1 MPGGSGTF
9 RFLCPSTN
17 CVLFSRTE
25 KEPEV
30 DGFELNPDQTPDYED
45 QHFRFLPEETVD
57 LEIEYDMKSAR
68 IVREEPTVIA
78 TQDLENSVEVQQ
90 DQTLIWNED
99 VTEEHSFE
107 HSHGREVGGEVGLKI
122 HLVPTLIE
130 TDVRLK
136 ATVKNE
142 WKTGQKNVET
152 VKIGVNAHLIV
163 PAGKTF
169 TAELTVTKGTI
180 TVPVRVFNS
189 DLQRTITDLVLQQ
202 QYTIKSTGKDSG
214 AKNEVKG
221 VYTGVQFY
229 KIHSVVYDV
238 ENPDKRRSIP
248 HKVNVNK
255 ETRSYEPQDESQE
268 PEKTEAYG
276 NEEYDEPHSLEDDPQ
291 EEEYPGVEQ
300 GYQNGYSADDAET
313 VSESQQHADGESH
326 SVEEQQEDY
335 PETGEVEREDY
346 PETEEVEQEE
356 YPETEEAGQEDYP
369 ENGEAE
375 QDEQTQSYGT
385 DARREFAY
393 NRQNED
399 DQEPRL
405 EQAFDD
411 NCDEDNETQRYGNSR
426 NAADQQAL
434 YVEPVDGSRDADDQ
448 QIPASYCGDDD
459 AEAAMAQRYQSKEY
473 GEEPPYDSGY
483 QSRAVENEVSDEQ
496 SYIYDERNGDGYQ
509 QSVSYK

>member
-68 IVREEPTVIA
+68 VVREEPTVIA

-152 VKIGVNAHLIV
+152 VKIGVNAHLVV

-180 TVPVRVFNS
+180 SVPVRVFNS

-238 ENPDKRRSIP
+238 ETPDKRRSIP

-255 ETRSYEPQDESQE
+255 ETRSYEPQDENQE
-268 PEKTEAYG
+268 PGVTEAYG
-276 NEEYDEPHSLEDDPQ
+276 NEGYDEPHSLEDDPQ

-313 VSESQQHADGESH
+313 VSESQQYADGESY

-335 PETGEVEREDY
+335 PGTGEVEKEDY

-356 YPETEEAGQEDYP
+356 YS

-393 NRQNED
+393 SRQNEY

-411 NCDEDNETQRYGNSR
+411 NCDEDNETQRYDNSR
-426 NAADQQAL
+426 NAADQQAP

-448 QIPASYCGDDD
+448 Q
-459 AEAAMAQRYQSKEY
+459 
-473 GEEPPYDSGY
+473 
-483 QSRAVENEVSDEQ
+483 
-496 SYIYDERNGDGYQ
+496 
-509 QSVSYK
+509 SVSYR

>member
-1 MPGGSGTF
+1 VLAVKDNELCHVDKEPVRAEQWWQLVPIKDVPSVLPGIKTTYYVVKNVTTGRVLWCRTKKKRAGVIDSNGKYEDSDSSFVLNETKMPGGSGTF

-30 DGFELNPDQTPDYED
+30 DGFELDSDQTPDYED

-68 IVREEPTVIA
+68 VVSEKPTVIA
-78 TQDLENSVEVQQ
+78 AQDLENSVEVQQ
-90 DQTLIWNED
+90 DQTLIWNDD

-107 HSHGREVGGEVGLKI
+107 HSHGREVGGEAGLKI

-152 VKIGVNAHLIV
+152 VKIGVNAHLVV

-180 TVPVRVFNS
+180 TVPVRVSNP

-238 ENPDKRRSIP
+238 ENPGKRRTIP
-248 HKVNVNK
+248 HKLNVNK

-268 PEKTEAYG
+268 PEETEADG
-276 NEEYDEPHSLEDDPQ
+276 DEEYDQPCSIEDVPQQ
-291 EEEYPGVEQ
+291 EEEYPGEEQ
-300 GYQNGYSADDAET
+300 AYQNRYSADNAESLSEFQRDAGN
-313 VSESQQHADGESH
+313 ESYSA
-326 SVEEQQEDY
+326 EEQQEDY
-335 PETGEVEREDY
+335 PETREVEKEDY
-346 PETEEVEQEE
+346 LETGKVKQEE
-356 YPETEEAGQEDYP
+356 YTET
-369 ENGEAE
+369 GEAE

-385 DARREFAY
+385 DARQEFAY
-393 NRQNED
+393 SRQNED
-399 DQEPRL
+399 D
-405 EQAFDD
+405 
-411 NCDEDNETQRYGNSR
+411 
-426 NAADQQAL
+426 
-434 YVEPVDGSRDADDQ
+434 
-448 QIPASYCGDDD
+448 
-459 AEAAMAQRYQSKEY
+459 
-473 GEEPPYDSGY
+473 
-483 QSRAVENEVSDEQ
+483 
-496 SYIYDERNGDGYQ
+496 
-509 QSVSYK
+509 